1 MYTSFEGFLWTPW
14 LTIFHQCLT
23 DLKEQVTIPAFTI
36 RKETQIIGMS
46 HNLVQSGD
54 SSELAPRLPYKGK
67 SVRNRGV
74 SQTNALPY
82 DTPELAPGRL
92 HWRCGPDLTGC
103 WSPAS

>member
-46 HNLVQSGD
+46 HNLVQRFD
-54 SSELAPRLPYKGK
+54 SFFAKPSILLATISCPNKSTCPLHQEYRPSKRLI
-67 SVRNRGV
+67 RG
-74 SQTNALPY
+74 NIPMHFCI
-82 DTPELAPGRL
+82 RL
-92 HWRCGPDLTGC
+92 ISFYHYG
-103 WSPAS
+103 